1 MKISG
6 LGCFVGCE
14 FILMLGALALATPP
28 TGGYHLLKKI
38 PLGAAPGGGEH
49 FGHIAV
55 DSPARHVYL
64 THGTDVNVIDADSG
78 AVVGTISG
86 MKRNHAIALVK
97 ELGKGGLK
105 DATQLPAA
113 KRPSY
118 TAFERFRG
126 GHVPSVIDY

>member
-38 PLGAAPGGGEH
+38 LLGAAPGGGEY

-55 DSPARHVYL
+55 DSQARHVYL
-64 THGTDVNVIDADSG
+64 THGTEVNVIDADSG

-97 ELGKGGLK
+97 ELGKSGLK

-113 KRPSY
+113 KRSSC
-118 TAFERFRG
+118 TAFERFRAG
-126 GHVPSVIDY
+126 TFQV